1 MKEKNDVYFGNI
13 LEIMQIFQMLTHFI
27 VYYQGKSHLLKS
39 SLMLSEK
46 FLSIEK
52 LSNLWW

>member
-13 LEIMQIFQMLTHFI
+13 LEIMQIFQMLTHFM